1 MPPPSSYKKLEAYN
15 LAKRLVVDCYEL
27 THDFSPEEKTN
38 LAKYIR
44 TAAVTVFLN
53 IAQGI
58 FLKKRKKRKKF
69 INSAKN
75 ALVIIEAALEVLVEV
90 KMIQQEQ
97 TKNILESSSIL
108 YQVMDRLQSKE

>member
-27 THDFSPEEKTN
+27 THDLSSEEKTN
-38 LAKYIR
+38 LSKYIR

-69 INSAKN
+69 MNAAKN
-75 ALVIIEAALEVLVEV
+75 ALVIIDAAVEVLIEV
-90 KMIQQEQ
+90 KLVNQEQ
-97 TKNILESSSIL
+97 TKNIETSSSIL
-108 YQVMDRLQSKE
+108 YQVIERLQEKA